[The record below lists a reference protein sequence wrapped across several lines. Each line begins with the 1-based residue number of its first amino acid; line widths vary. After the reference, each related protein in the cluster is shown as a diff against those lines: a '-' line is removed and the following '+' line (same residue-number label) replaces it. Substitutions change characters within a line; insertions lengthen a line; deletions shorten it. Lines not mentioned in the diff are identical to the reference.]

1 MKKPI
6 LYTDEPMVVGEV
18 VPDFPRT
25 DQLAYP
31 PQRSF
36 KVRLTLTLEA
46 PLWDCLKKE
55 AAERRSSPQSVICSV
70 LRDYVGV
77 AEE

>member
-6 LYTDEPMVVGEV
+6 LYTNEPMVIGDVI
-18 VPDFPRT
+18 PDFPRP

-31 PQRSF
+31 P

>member
-6 LYTDEPMVVGEV
+6 LYTDEPIQIGEV
-18 VPDFPRT
+18 IPDFPRP

-31 PQRSF
+31 P

-46 PLWDCLKKE
+46 PLWDRLKKE
-55 AAERRSSPQSVICSV
+55 AAERHSSPQNVICSV

-77 AEE
+77 AGE